1 MRGMHESMTNRRY
14 WERSMF
20 TRGENPSRG
29 RSVDHLANRVRY
41 VRVPGNAIASD
52 VFIVGF

>member
-20 TRGENPSRG
+20 TRDENPSRG